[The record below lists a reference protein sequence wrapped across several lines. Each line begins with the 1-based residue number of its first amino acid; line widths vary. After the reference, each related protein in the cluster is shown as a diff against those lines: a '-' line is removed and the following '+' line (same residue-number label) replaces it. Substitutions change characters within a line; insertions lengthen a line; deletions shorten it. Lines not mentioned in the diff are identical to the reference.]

1 MSCIHSCTTQMNV
14 WIYNVFFLQS
24 WPYVG
29 KFAAAICAL
38 MRLNV
43 CSGLVVVCVCD
54 VRTVYC
60 VSAANSNKNAR
71 LLSLHFTHFTLHFG
85 SHAFYFQ
92 MANLLCVCARDSLI
106 FVSTMLCQPI
116 SISSHRQFKSEPFFF
131 FRFNIS
137 KQIHLKWA
145 RMNNICFECVS
156 GEIRKKYEKKNE
168 CIILLTA
175 LKNLRLSYIVDW
187 FLFFAVNLQRE
198 KNIQPILFESYFL
211 WFDEI
216 FFASN
221 SFQLLV

>member
-85 SHAFYFQ
+85 SHALYFI

-106 FVSTMLCQPI
+106 FVSTMLCQPN
-116 SISSHRQFKSEPFFF
+116 SISSHRQFKSEPFFSF
-131 FRFNIS
+131 DSIYQNKSTWNERVWTTFVLNVSQVKFEKNMR
-137 KQIHLKWA
+137 K
-145 RMNNICFECVS
+145 RMN
-156 GEIRKKYEKKNE
+156 
-168 CIILLTA
+168 A
-175 LKNLRLSYIVDW
+175 LFCWLHWKIWDFHTL
-187 FLFFAVNLQRE
+187 
-198 KNIQPILFESYFL
+198 
-211 WFDEI
+211 
-216 FFASN
+216 
-221 SFQLLV
+221 